1 MVRPPKSRSMT
12 TRVSQET
19 YNAFL
24 SKCSGKGCS
33 PYEYLRE
40 LVRLDLG
47 LADLSE
53 PVQMG
58 LVDEKQEEMKE
69 DERVE
74 RGIRITR

>member
-1 MVRPPKSRSMT
+1 MVRPPRSRSMT

-47 LADLSE
+47 LVDQSE
-53 PVQMG
+53 PVQTG
-58 LVDEKQEEMKE
+58 LVEEKQEEIKE
-69 DERVE
+69 NEPVE
-74 RGIRITR
+74 RRFDFRS

>member
-1 MVRPPKSRSMT
+1 MT

-47 LADLSE
+47 LVDLSE
-53 PVQMG
+53 PVQTG
-58 LVDEKQEEMKE
+58 LVDEKDEEMKE
-69 DERVE
+69 DEPVE
-74 RGIRITR
+74 RRFDFRG